1 MSKYEGL
8 YKCFACDR
16 DVMAPDRGPKELP
29 DGKTAGGV
37 QIGEARIR
45 ENHVAVDIQP
55 FKAFDESSPM
65 TEEIWGRIVEEMR
78 NPRFAFERTFEGHR
92 YTRRIR

>member
-1 MSKYEGL
+1 MKDEGIG
-8 YKCFACDR
+8 AIPVDR
-16 DVMAPDRGPKELP
+16 DNQPLIPDCSSGFRRA
-29 DGKTAGGV
+29 AGGV

-55 FKAFDESSPM
+55 FRAFDESSPM
-65 TEEIWGRIVEEMR
+65 TEEIWNRIMDEMMK
-78 NPRFAFERTFEGHR
+78 PRFAFERTFDGHR